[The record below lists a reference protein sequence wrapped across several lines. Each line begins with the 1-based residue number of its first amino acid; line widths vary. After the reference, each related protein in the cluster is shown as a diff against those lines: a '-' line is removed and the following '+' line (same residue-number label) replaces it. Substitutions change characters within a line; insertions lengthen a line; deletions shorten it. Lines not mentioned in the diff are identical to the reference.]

1 LSGLLARLCR
11 VALILAIGMGL
22 VPAAAS
28 ARAALDLAAG
38 TDAVIADANGDP
50 VRLRQGPG
58 TAAAIIGAYAE
69 GTPVRILD
77 GPVAADD
84 GSLWYRVEVA
94 GQTGYMAA
102 EFLAPAGANPPAPPE
117 TPAAPAGDPLANAAV
132 TGTGRIVNTNGDPIR
147 CRAQPDTS
155 SEILTH
161 LWEGETL
168 DLLGDAVNGW
178 QPVRCAGRG
187 GYVYAEFIAP
197 VTAETPAPAE
207 TPVATETPAPEPDF
221 TAAEQATGAA
231 TVSGTN
237 GDGVRCRA
245 EPSLSGRVITV
256 LPEGA
261 TVPLRGAA
269 QSGWQPVTCVGQAGW
284 ISATYLRVGEITP
297 QEETGG
303 VGGQLKITGLG
314 IVTGTNGDGVRCRA
328 KANSN
333 AAVITVLP
341 EGAEVSL
348 RGAISGS
355 WQPVVCASQKGWVY
369 AAYIGAPGSQTPS
382 GGSGSTPSGLIA
394 GDTAVV
400 TGTNGD
406 GVRLRARASFSAA
419 IILVVGEGQR
429 VDVTEGSTGPW
440 VAVNYRGYQGFIHG
454 DYLAKATSSAPV
466 GGIRL
471 QAGSRAL
478 VTDSLNLRAA
488 ASLGASI
495 IAVAP
500 PGTVVSIT
508 GNFVDGF
515 YPVDWDGLTGYMF
528 GDYLEW
534 TDAPLTKR
542 NEPVRGDAGSQ
553 PGSAAG
559 QRMVEF
565 AMRYLGYPYVWATHG
580 PDTFDCSG
588 FTYWVAL
595 NVLGIDIT
603 PGTWF
608 QQFAGRPV
616 AYGQLQPGD
625 LVFFQNTYTWGLS
638 HVGIYIGNNQ
648 FIHAENENTG
658 VVISRLDS
666 PYYASRWYGARRLT

>member
-1 LSGLLARLCR
+1 
-11 VALILAIGMGL
+11 MGL

-261 TVPLRGAA
+261 TVP
-269 QSGWQPVTCVGQAGW
+269 
-284 ISATYLRVGEITP
+284 
-297 QEETGG
+297 
-303 VGGQLKITGLG
+303 
-314 IVTGTNGDGVRCRA
+314 
-328 KANSN
+328 
-333 AAVITVLP
+333 
-341 EGAEVSL
+341 L